1 MRTWQGHALAD
12 WQLTRPATGA
22 GPPSAFPKSS
32 SLKVVTSQLRPG
44 YIRRNGVPYGENA
57 LLTEYFDVVP
67 GTQGEQWLIVTT
79 LLDDP
84 QNLSQPLLRSVQF
97 RKQTDA
103 SGWDPT
109 PCTAVW

>member
-1 MRTWQGHALAD
+1 
-12 WQLTRPATGA
+12 
-22 GPPSAFPKSS
+22 
-32 SLKVVTSQLRPG
+32 
-44 YIRRNGVPYGENA
+44 
-57 LLTEYFDVVP
+57 LTEYFDVVP
-67 GTQGEQWLIVTT
+67 GTRGEQWLIVTT

-97 RKQTDA
+97 RRQADA